1 MATLKEQ
8 IEADI
13 AGVFLKDDTEFA
25 ESHKIGTNS
34 KSNAYTVIAS
44 LQSNVIN
51 NGNFD
56 GKAPLQMVSHTCIV
70 AYPIGGELRLKAD
83 QILYIDDEAFKV
95 IDILDEMGMATI
107 LLKKGADK
115 RGFAHA

>member
-1 MATLKEQ
+1 MTTLKDM
-8 IEADI
+8 IAADI
-13 AGVFLKDDTEFA
+13 TGVFLANEDEFA
-25 ESHKIGTNS
+25 EFHDIGTNS
-34 KSNAYTVIAS
+34 SNRKYHVIAS

-56 GKAPLQMVSHTCIV
+56 GKAPLQMVSHTLLV

-83 QILYIDDEAFKV
+83 QILYIDDEAYKV
-95 IDILDEMGMATI
+95 IDVLDEMGMATI

-115 RGFAHA
+115 RGFAHV

>member
-1 MATLKEQ
+1 MTLKEQ

-25 ESHKIGTNS
+25 EFHDIGTNS
-34 KSNAYTVIAS
+34 SNRKFHVLAS
-44 LQSNVIN
+44 LQSNTID
-51 NGNFD
+51 NGAFD

-95 IDILDEMGMATI
+95 IDVLDEMGMATI

-115 RGFAHA
+115 RGYSHV

>member
-25 ESHKIGTNS
+25 EMHKIGTNS
-34 KSNAYTVIAS
+34 KSNACTVLAS
-44 LQSNVIN
+44 LQSNTID

-70 AYPIGGELRLKAD
+70 AYPIGGELRLKVD
-83 QILYIDDEAFKV
+83 QILYIDDEAYKV
-95 IDILDEMGMATI
+95 IDVLDEMGMATI

-115 RGFAHA
+115 RGYNHV

>member
-1 MATLKEQ
+1 MTLKEM
-8 IEADI
+8 IAADI
-13 AGVFLKDDTEFA
+13 TGVFLASEDEFA

-44 LQSNVIN
+44 LQSNIID

-56 GKAPLQMVSHTCIV
+56 EKAPLQMVSHTLVV
-70 AYPIGGELRLKAD
+70 AYPIGGKLRLKAD

-95 IDILDEMGMATI
+95 IDVLDEMGMATI

>member
-1 MATLKEQ
+1 MTLKEM
-8 IEADI
+8 IASDI
-13 AGVFLKDDTEFA
+13 GNVFLASSDEFA

-56 GKAPLQMVSHTCIV
+56 GKAPLQMVSHTLVV
-70 AYPIGGELRLKAD
+70 AYPIGGKLRVNAD
-83 QILYIDDEAFKV
+83 QILYIDDEAYKV
-95 IDILDEMGMATI
+95 IDVLDEMGMATI

-115 RGFAHA
+115 RGYNHV

>member
-13 AGVFLKDDTEFA
+13 AGVFFKDDTEF
-25 ESHKIGTNS
+25 SDLHKIGTNS
-34 KSNAYTVIAS
+34 KSNAYTVLAS
-44 LQSNVIN
+44 LQSNTID

-70 AYPIGGELRLKAD
+70 AYPIGGKLRVNAD
-83 QILYIDDEAFKV
+83 QILYIDDEAYKV
-95 IDILDEMGMATI
+95 IDVLDEMGVATI

-115 RGFAHA
+115 RGFGNF

>member
-1 MATLKEQ
+1 MTLKDM
-8 IEADI
+8 IAADI
-13 AGVFLKDDTEFA
+13 TGVFLASEDEFA
-25 ESHKIGTNS
+25 EFHDIGTNS
-34 KSNAYTVIAS
+34 SNRKYHVIAS

-56 GKAPLQMVSHTCIV
+56 GKAPLQMVSPTCIV

-95 IDILDEMGMATI
+95 IDVLDEMGMATI
-107 LLKKGADK
+107 LLKKGSDK
-115 RGFAHA
+115 RGFAHV

>member
-1 MATLKEQ
+1 MTTLKEM
-8 IEADI
+8 IADDI
-13 AGVFLKDDTEFA
+13 TGVFLKDATEFA
-25 ESHKIGTNS
+25 SVHKIGTNS
-34 KSNAYTVIAS
+34 KSNAYTVLAS

-56 GKAPLQMVSHTCIV
+56 GKAPLQMISHTCIV
-70 AYPIGGELRLKAD
+70 AYPIGGKLRVNAD

-95 IDILDEMGMATI
+95 IDVLDEMGMATI

-115 RGFAHA
+115 RGFAHV